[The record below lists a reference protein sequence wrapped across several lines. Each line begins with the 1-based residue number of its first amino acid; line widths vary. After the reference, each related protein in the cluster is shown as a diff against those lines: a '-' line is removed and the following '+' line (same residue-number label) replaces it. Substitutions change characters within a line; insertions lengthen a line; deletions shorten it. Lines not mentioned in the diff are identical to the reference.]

1 MFSQNKFL
9 SHSESTAKRIYF
21 AVIGFI
27 CVASLV
33 MIFFYAYLIPL
44 HEDEAG
50 YWLNFTNKTIENRR
64 IPNDQ
69 IPNHTLVIYGAKL
82 SLKVF
87 GYNGIGYRFPV
98 IFFSL
103 LSVGVMFVLARQFLK
118 SDFKASLAVGLM
130 FLCPWYLHHSHELRG
145 YTSYL
150 FFALVVFILL
160 DRILKEG
167 DRPALWVLMLGAFV
181 GCYYSSMG
189 SVVFIFNFMA
199 TLWILK
205 VAQWL
210 MPQNERL
217 SSFQAISFSSFFIF
231 SLVATGIMAFIIFNL
246 DLLLILKNRGY
257 QIIHGDTP
265 WSSVEMVKLASDIFS
280 TFLGYRY
287 LDDPPSIL
295 YHYPLPVWIFS
306 LVCFFYGLKLAL
318 DSRQTPAL
326 IFVTL
331 FATTFIFNLAN
342 QHYIQTRAVCYLL
355 PFLLIYQTV
364 GLIGLIKAGIKRTR
378 FKTQEQERIYG
389 ILAGILLIYF
399 SMLSIGK
406 YQNLEA
412 KSGNPYEQVKS
423 FLLNETG
430 STDLII
436 SSLRDTVGGFYL
448 GDTIRDHT
456 SNIFNNDHL
465 EAIIYLTRNHAEE
478 GITLKNYF
486 LQPEEFIDLSRFSKV
501 AQFENHGV
509 RGKQIFVYKSKLKES
524 HLAGNLS
531 QDILKKFEYVGGDGK
546 LCRKEMEGKDF
557 KLLCEGTLA
566 CTRNEIKNSNIEV
579 SQDHYQLL
587 IFYNIKDS
595 GTRHP
600 AIAVINRPEQ
610 LKGGFFV
617 SDGFFSG
624 ANFINLMV
632 DDLDDLD
639 RYGKNIVSITPSLQ
653 QLNHNQGLILCM
665 AGDLFHGN
673 SLIKRIKLF
682 NFKL

>member
-1 MFSQNKFL
+1 MFSQNEFL

-50 YWLNFTNKTIENRR
+50 YWWNFTNKTIENRH

-246 DLLLILKNRGY
+246 DLLLILKNREY

-430 STDLII
+430 SKDLII

-486 LQPEEFIDLSRFSKV
+486 LQPEEFINLSRFSKV

-509 RGKQIFVYKSKLKES
+509 RGNQIFVYKSKLKES
-524 HLAGNLS
+524 HQVGNLS

-617 SDGFFSG
+617 SDRFFSE

-653 QLNHNQGLILCM
+653 QLNHNQSLILCM
-665 AGDLFHGN
+665 AGDLVHGN

>member
-1 MFSQNKFL
+1 MFSQNEFL

-246 DLLLILKNRGY
+246 DLLLILKNREY

-486 LQPEEFIDLSRFSKV
+486 RQPGEFIDLSRFSKV

-524 HLAGNLS
+524 HLARNLS

-566 CTRNEIKNSNIEV
+566 CTRNEIKSSNIEV

-600 AIAVINRPEQ
+600 SIAIINRPEQ
-610 LKGGFFV
+610 LKGGFFI

-639 RYGKNIVSITPSLQ
+639 RYGKNVVSIAPSLQ
-653 QLNHNQGLILCM
+653 QLNHNQGLTLCM

>member
-1 MFSQNKFL
+1 NISYLSPFPMFSQNKFL

-246 DLLLILKNRGY
+246 DLLLILKNREY

-331 FATTFIFNLAN
+331 FATTFIFNLA
-342 QHYIQTRAVCYLL
+342 
-355 PFLLIYQTV
+355 
-364 GLIGLIKAGIKRTR
+364 
-378 FKTQEQERIYG
+378 
-389 ILAGILLIYF
+389 
-399 SMLSIGK
+399 
-406 YQNLEA
+406 
-412 KSGNPYEQVKS
+412 
-423 FLLNETG
+423 
-430 STDLII
+430 
-436 SSLRDTVGGFYL
+436 
-448 GDTIRDHT
+448 
-456 SNIFNNDHL
+456 
-465 EAIIYLTRNHAEE
+465 
-478 GITLKNYF
+478 
-486 LQPEEFIDLSRFSKV
+486 
-501 AQFENHGV
+501 
-509 RGKQIFVYKSKLKES
+509 
-524 HLAGNLS
+524 
-531 QDILKKFEYVGGDGK
+531 
-546 LCRKEMEGKDF
+546 
-557 KLLCEGTLA
+557 
-566 CTRNEIKNSNIEV
+566 
-579 SQDHYQLL
+579 
-587 IFYNIKDS
+587 
-595 GTRHP
+595 
-600 AIAVINRPEQ
+600 
-610 LKGGFFV
+610 
-617 SDGFFSG
+617 
-624 ANFINLMV
+624 
-632 DDLDDLD
+632 
-639 RYGKNIVSITPSLQ
+639 
-653 QLNHNQGLILCM
+653 
-665 AGDLFHGN
+665 
-673 SLIKRIKLF
+673 
-682 NFKL
+682 